1 MMEDV
6 EELSEPVRRIFA
18 DVCVIGGGGH
28 VGLPLALTFADTGLK
43 TVIYDINTKVA
54 ESIRNGQMPFIEEG
68 GQEMLTSV
76 LDRGLLEVETSPK
89 LLAECKFLVL
99 IVGTPVD
106 EHLNPSFTAMHKALE
121 LCRDQLRDGQILILR
136 STVFPGISWH
146 IQNFLIEELGKKIR
160 RRQLPGARRAGIQPA
175 RVPAESA
182 DHQRYR
188 SADAGRGSQ
197 ALRPVRHRLRRDGA
211 EGGGALQAD
220 VNAWRYVQFAT
231 VNQFYMIATQHGL
244 NFDRILMGARHH
256 YPRMAGMPGPG
267 FAAGPC
273 LVKDTMQLAAF
284 SQNQFVLG
292 HAAMLINEGLPAHV
306 VQMARQ
312 IANLGEMTVGI
323 LGMAFKAESD
333 DPRDSLS
340 YKLRKLLILEARR
353 VLCCDPY
360 VDDPNLVPLEKVIE
374 RIKVHL
380 RRHAARAVS
389 GDEDSRMEPM
399 SSMSGIAL
407 PS

>member
-1 MMEDV
+1 VNQSGEF
-6 EELSEPVRRIFA
+6 SR

-43 TVIYDINTKVA
+43 TVVYDINTKVA
-54 ESIRNGQMPFIEEG
+54 ESIRSGQMPFIEEG

-76 LDRGLLEVETSPK
+76 LERGLLEVETSPK

-160 RRQLPGARRAGIQPA
+160 VANCPERAVQGYSLREFRQNPQIISATDPQTLAEVRKLFGRFVPDFVEMEPGE
-175 RVPAESA
+175 AE
-182 DHQRYR
+182 
-188 SADAGRGSQ
+188 
-197 ALRPVRHRLRRDGA
+197 LCKLMC
-211 EGGGALQAD
+211 
-220 VNAWRYVQFAT
+220 NAWRYVQFAT

-360 VDDPNLVPLEKVIE
+360 VDDPNLVPLERVLKESKFIFVGTPHAPYRGLKIPDGTYVID
-374 RIKVHL
+374 VWNCV
-380 RRHAARAVS
+380 AR
-389 GDEDSRMEPM
+389 
-399 SSMSGIAL
+399 
-407 PS
+407 